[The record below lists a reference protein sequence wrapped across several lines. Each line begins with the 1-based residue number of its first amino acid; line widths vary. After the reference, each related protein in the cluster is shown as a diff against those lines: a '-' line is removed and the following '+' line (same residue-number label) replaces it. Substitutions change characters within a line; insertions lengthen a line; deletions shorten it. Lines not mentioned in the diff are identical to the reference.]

1 MSRSIGIV
9 TAEAISSAVVVGSQL
24 AGPVRIYPS
33 DDDPIGT
40 DLISLPADLLID
52 KICEVLESTPGFDT
66 ATSIGVGFP
75 GLIRD
80 NVVDESPNYRQMKGI
95 RLGDVI
101 RSRLAAKG
109 VDASVTVSND
119 ADVVAAGIAASR
131 GQLDRLIR
139 VWTLGNG
146 IGFGHY
152 PSASSVWEGGHTVVT
167 LDPREKY
174 CGCGGTGHLEGI
186 MGYRAM
192 RLRFL
197 DLEPEEIFA
206 NANEGDTRC
215 IDFVKLWHR
224 ALAAATASSIHMDG
238 PGKFYITGPS
248 ANFLNLSMLNQYMHE
263 MVKISPLQ
271 GYVFEIVPG
280 GHEIAILGAAVVAR
294 QAAESTVSAAS

>member
-9 TAEAISSAVVVGSQL
+9 TAEVISSALVVNNQVQ
-24 AGPVRIYPS
+24 GPVLVFPTGEDS
-33 DDDPIGT
+33 VME
-40 DLISLPADLLID
+40 DLIGYPADALIH
-52 KICEVLESTPGFDT
+52 KICEIIETTPGIESVDC
-66 ATSIGVGFP
+66 IGLGFP

-95 RLGDVI
+95 RLGDVVKAE
-101 RSRLAAKG
+101 LALKG
-109 VDASVTVSND
+109 IHVPVTVSND

-131 GQLDRLIR
+131 GHLDRLIR

-152 PSASSVWEGGHTVVT
+152 PSNSGVWEGGHTIVT
-167 LDPREKY
+167 LDPKEKY

-197 DLEPEEIFA
+197 DLEPEEIFS
-206 NANEGDTRC
+206 NANEGDQRC
-215 IDFVKLWHR
+215 AEFVKLWHR

-280 GHEIAILGAAVVAR
+280 GQEIAILGAATVAR
-294 QAAESTVSAAS
+294 QALETATGA